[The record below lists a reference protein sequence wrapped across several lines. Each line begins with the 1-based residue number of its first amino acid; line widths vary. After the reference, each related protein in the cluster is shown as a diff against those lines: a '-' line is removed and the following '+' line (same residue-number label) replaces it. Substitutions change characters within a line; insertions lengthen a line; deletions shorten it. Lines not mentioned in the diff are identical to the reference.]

1 MLPSSDKNMVLNQS
15 THIFLKLFSNICCC
29 FQEDSGV
36 VHTSVVPSPCKDS
49 SLIKPSEIFG
59 QHNPFVTP
67 CSVPSETVVSGKN
80 AAQTTRVEHFLCPS
94 AVDIQ
99 VTCGSQ
105 VFTLDFSM
113 SLSNA

>member
-1 MLPSSDKNMVLNQS
+1 MKHDFELISA
-15 THIFLKLFSNICCC
+15 HFLKLFSNTCCC
-29 FQEDSGV
+29 LQEDSGV

-59 QHNPFVTP
+59 QHNPFATP

-94 AVDIQ
+94 AVDMQ

-105 VFTLDFSM
+105 VFTLDYSM

>member
-1 MLPSSDKNMVLNQS
+1 MKRFPRGACPLTPLGACAFGARFAVNRS
-15 THIFLKLFSNICCC
+15 TFFLDPRL
-29 FQEDSGV
+29 
-36 VHTSVVPSPCKDS
+36 
-49 SLIKPSEIFG
+49 
-59 QHNPFVTP
+59 P

-105 VFTLDFSM
+105 VLTLDFSM